1 MEVKMALLNYD
12 VPKDLQE
19 KALEII
25 ETAKKSG
32 KIKKG
37 ANEVTK
43 VVERG
48 VAKLV
53 VLAENTNPV
62 EIVAHLP
69 VLCKEKNIPCV
80 TVSTKEDLGAS
91 AGVGVGTTS
100 VAVVQD
106 GEAKNLI
113 KDLAEKLSKIAK

>member
-1 MEVKMALLNYD
+1 MALLNYD

-48 VAKLV
+48 VAKIV
-53 VLAENTNPV
+53 ILAENTNPV
-62 EIVAHLP
+62 EIIAHIP

-80 TVSTKEDLGAS
+80 TVSTKEDLGAA
-91 AGVGVGTTS
+91 AGVGVSTTS